1 MGAFQEVASQ
11 VAWLLSAWS
20 LRWVMLERAFLV
32 WHLSEAYL
40 GVADQVMDWALL
52 LYCYEVLHLV
62 HLEQGPAWGHVVT
75 SYLVPPGE
83 FP

>member
-1 MGAFQEVASQ
+1 
-11 VAWLLSAWS
+11 
-20 LRWVMLERAFLV
+20 MLERAFLV

-62 HLEQGPAWGHVVT
+62 HLEQGHAWGHVVT